1 MARGLGVLAT
11 ILQRHDDAERHLD
24 TAIDIERRMG
34 ARPWFAHAQH
44 DLAAMLIVRG
54 KPERARPHLEE
65 ALKAYRELG
74 METWAARAAALA

>member
-1 MARGLGVLAT
+1 MARGLGVLAIT
-11 ILQRHDDAERHLD
+11 LERHDDAERHFE

-34 ARPWFAHAQH
+34 ARPWLAHAQH
-44 DLAAMLIVRG
+44 DLAAMLIARG

-74 METWAARAAALA
+74 MDTWAARASALA